1 VPGFSNRGLKALGD
15 ASYSLYLTHVVTLA
29 AIEQMWAG
37 GLQRLG
43 APLFV
48 ISALTSCVLGALF
61 CYRLLE
67 RPITVGLKKMW
78 TPSTRRLPAT

>member
-1 VPGFSNRGLKALGD
+1 
-15 ASYSLYLTHVVTLA
+15 VVTLA
-29 AIEQMWAG
+29 AIGQMWAG

-48 ISALTSCVLGALF
+48 ICAFTSCVLGALL

-67 RPITVGLKKMW
+67 RPITAGLKKMW
-78 TPSTRRLPAT
+78 TPSTKRIPAV